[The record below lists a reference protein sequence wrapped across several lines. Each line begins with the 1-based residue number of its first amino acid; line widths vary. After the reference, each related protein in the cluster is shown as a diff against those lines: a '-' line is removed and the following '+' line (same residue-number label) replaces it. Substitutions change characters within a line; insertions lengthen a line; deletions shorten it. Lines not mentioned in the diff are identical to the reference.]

1 MTPQPPQSMT
11 SAIRTPAMGLA
22 IRLCV
27 QLQQQ
32 AKRHGAMPELAA
44 EEDFAIRMLF
54 EELGR
59 HLADGDDALVAAKI
73 PFHRGGTFGIDNLEL
88 VLDPEPTDLAAR
100 RNAGLPIFQVG
111 DLVHIADHDCNRRI
125 AEVFW
130 NSEESDWNYGMD
142 WLMDPAGNIDFDA
155 QQCFSGG
162 EILALR
168 QTNPLPIS

>member
-1 MTPQPPQSMT
+1 MT

-32 AKRHGAMPELAA
+32 AKRHGAMPELST

-59 HLADGDDALVAAKI
+59 HLADGEDALVATKI
-73 PFHRGGTFGIDNLEL
+73 PFHRGGSFALDNLEL
-88 VLDPEPTDLAAR
+88 VFDPEPTDLAAR

-111 DLVHIADHDCNRRI
+111 ELVRIEGHDCNRRI

-130 NSEESDWNYGMD
+130 NPEESDWNYEMD
-142 WLMDPAGNIDFDA
+142 WLMDAAGNIDFDV
-155 QQCFSGG
+155 QQCYGG
-162 EILALR
+162 DEILALCHAE
-168 QTNPLPIS
+168 PLPTN